1 MSTKMPEI
9 KFRKVFLKML
19 QNLQESSGARL
30 SFLAKLQVEVCNFIK
45 EEALTQGAFL
55 RILRNF

>member
-1 MSTKMPEI
+1 
-9 KFRKVFLKML
+9 ML

-30 SFLAKLQVEVCNFIK
+30 SFLAKLQVEACNFIK

-55 RILRNF
+55 GILRNF